1 MSSSDRG
8 MLPLL
13 PVQGANDASS
23 RSQSVWAGH
32 RDAAL
37 SHHGFEQSMRL
48 AKHFKDVPI
57 TGESQL
63 GERERD
69 TKLMRD

>member
-8 MLPLL
+8 KR
-13 PVQGANDASS
+13 ATRADDASRS

-48 AKHFKDVPI
+48 ATHFKDVPI
-57 TGESQL
+57 TGELTSSLLATQD
-63 GERERD
+63 RH
-69 TKLMRD
+69 